1 MQHEK
6 PNDPIRIAEVTRR
19 FKERYG
25 WYIRMRLLRKERQ
38 EDPEPRR
45 KVNPHARTASAV
57 SSGAFCLDFQ
67 DVAGTFMNQRPC
79 QKGSWAQG
87 KSAFRDF
94 RDIAEGVSDFSE
106 INKRNCSNGLPPSR

>member
-45 KVNPHARTASAV
+45 KVNPHARTAC
-57 SSGAFCLDFQ
+57 GFIGCFL
-67 DVAGTFMNQRPC
+67 P
-79 QKGSWAQG
+79 
-87 KSAFRDF
+87 
-94 RDIAEGVSDFSE
+94 
-106 INKRNCSNGLPPSR
+106 GLPGRCRDVHEPTSLPKRLMGTGKISIQGLQGHCRGGIGFL